1 MRWINIALACAV
13 AAAGNTAWAQK
24 KPAPASAPAAT
35 TASTPAPAADRN
47 APLYFY
53 LVDAAGNRVLLQ
65 TQFSL
70 NNLDADTRVLRRF
83 YGVLGGLEQ
92 KGFRKNDKIT
102 IADWDKKEK
111 FAKCYIYL
119 EDQESG
125 KGKGTGARVWCS
137 ESGIS
142 EAAVAPSE
150 DAKHVDRVLERFGFF
165 LAKSREGQ
173 KS

>member
-1 MRWINIALACAV
+1 MSCMRLVLAFVV
-13 AAAGNTAWAQK
+13 AASAQTAALAQK
-24 KPAPASAPAAT
+24 KPAPTPAAAPAA
-35 TASTPAPAADRN
+35 APAAIDRS

-53 LVDAAGNRVLLQ
+53 LVDGTGNRVLLQ

-70 NNLDADTRVLRRF
+70 SNLDADTRVLRRF
-83 YGVLGGLEQ
+83 YGVLAGLEQ
-92 KGFRKNDKIT
+92 KGFRKNDKVT

-111 FAKCYIYL
+111 YSKCYIYL
-119 EDQESG
+119 EDEESG

-142 EAAVAPSE
+142 EVAVAPSE
-150 DAKHVDRVLERFGFF
+150 DAKHVDRVLERFTFF
-165 LAKSREGQ
+165 LGKSREGL

>member
-1 MRWINIALACAV
+1 MRWMNFALALAV
-13 AAAGNTAWAQK
+13 AAAGTAYAQK
-24 KPAPASAPAAT
+24 KPAPASAHAA
-35 TASTPAPAADRN
+35 TPAPAAAAAADRN

-53 LVDAAGNRVLLQ
+53 LVDGAGNRVLLQ
-65 TQFSL
+65 TQFAL

-119 EDQESG
+119 EDEESGG

>member
-1 MRWINIALACAV
+1 MRRPVLVSGLLLAALALQP
-13 AAAGNTAWAQK
+13 AWAQR
-24 KPAPASAPAAT
+24 KPAPAAAPA
-35 TASTPAPAADRN
+35 PAPAAAPALGDRN

-53 LVDAAGNRVLLQ
+53 LVDQAGNRVLLQ
-65 TQFSL
+65 TKFSL
-70 NNLDADTRVLRRF
+70 DNQEADIRVLRRF
-83 YGVLGGLEQ
+83 YGVLAGLNQ
-92 KGFRKNDKIT
+92 KGFRKNDKLT

-111 FAKCYIYL
+111 YSKCYIYL
-119 EDQESG
+119 EDEESG

-150 DAKHVDRVLERFGFF
+150 DAKHVDKVIERFTFF
-165 LAKSREGQ
+165 LNKSRDAL

>member
-1 MRWINIALACAV
+1 MRWINLALAFAV
-13 AAAGNTAWAQK
+13 AAVGNATFAQK
-24 KPAPASAPAAT
+24 KPAPAAAPAAT
-35 TASTPAPAADRN
+35 AVPAAPADRN

-53 LVDAAGNRVLLQ
+53 LADSAGNRVLLQ
-65 TQFSL
+65 TQFAL

-111 FAKCYIYL
+111 YSKCYIYL
-119 EDQESG
+119 EDEESG

-150 DAKHVDRVLERFGFF
+150 DAKHVDRVLERFTFF
-165 LAKSREGQ
+165 LAKSREGN
-173 KS
+173 KG